1 MSITSYELDR
11 WVLDGLKP
19 GATNLDQLKNWQG
32 EASSIAGYVSSWGLE
47 RFWAMSRSLRL
58 INGVIDINAGTD
70 ENRRYFAWG
79 VARVT
84 LCNIIGANLQIQAD
98 MTTEQFQARLQQLNF
113 NQQMLMTELLIEI
126 ADTIQ
131 FWTMR
136 LKDALQS
143 GAKI

>member
-11 WVLDGLKP
+11 WILDGLKP
-19 GATNLDQLKNWQG
+19 GATSEEQIKNWQG
-32 EASSIAGYVSSWGLE
+32 AASGIAEYVSSWGLE
-47 RFWAMSRSLRL
+47 RFWAMSRSLKL
-58 INGVIDINAGTD
+58 LNGEVNINSGTD

-84 LCNIIGANLQIQAD
+84 LCKIVGTNLQIQAD
-98 MTTEQFQARLQQLNF
+98 MTTEQFQARLQQLDF
-113 NQQMLMTELLIEI
+113 NQQMLMTELLLEI

-136 LKDALQS
+136 LKDAVQA
-143 GAKI
+143 GNNV

>member
-11 WVLDGLKP
+11 WILDGLKP
-19 GATNLDQLKNWQG
+19 GATSEEQIKNWQG
-32 EASSIAGYVSSWGLE
+32 AASGIAEYVSSWGLE
-47 RFWAMSRSLRL
+47 RFWAMSRSLKL
-58 INGVIDINAGTD
+58 LNGEVNINSGTD

-84 LCNIIGANLQIQAD
+84 LCKLVGTNLQIQAD
-98 MTTEQFQARLQQLNF
+98 MTTEQFQARLQQLDF
-113 NQQMLMTELLIEI
+113 NQQMLMTELLLEI

-136 LKDALQS
+136 LKDAVQA
-143 GAKI
+143 GNNV